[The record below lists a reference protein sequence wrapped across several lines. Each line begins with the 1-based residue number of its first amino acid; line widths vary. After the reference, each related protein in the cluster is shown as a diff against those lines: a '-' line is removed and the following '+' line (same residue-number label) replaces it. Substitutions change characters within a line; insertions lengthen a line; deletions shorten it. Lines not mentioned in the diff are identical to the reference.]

1 MFDSQKIQELLALSD
16 EELRQKILYAAAV
29 AGADARLTGE
39 ALRDMHRLRST
50 LGSLS
55 GRDLQQMLSRVDPE
69 VLQQLDDRLSGG
81 KA

>member
-1 MFDSQKIQELLALSD
+1 MLDPQKIQELLTLSD
-16 EELRQKILYAAAV
+16 TELRQKVLYAAAV

-39 ALRDMHRLRST
+39 ALRNMNRLRST
-50 LGSLS
+50 LGSLNDE
-55 GRDLQQMLSRVDPE
+55 DLRQMLSRVNPK